1 MKLQKLYLFK
11 LGKPISL
18 LLGLAAIFPMY
29 ATGAELPAELIA
41 ELKPRCDKMMQ
52 DIRDN
57 KMDDI
62 IKEFH
67 PMLQTWNEGKL
78 AKKMAM
84 LSINGY
90 KNEMFG
96 QIPLDKIVFS
106 EQESSFRDPSKDN
119 IGQYP
124 DMTNMAD
131 LHYNFYFVRPDGRK
145 QKGSVNCILFEA
157 AGKWYFED
165 KLPF

>member
-29 ATGAELPAELIA
+29 ANGSELPAELIA

-57 KMDDI
+57 KMDDM

-90 KNEMFG
+90 QREDIG
-96 QIPLDKIVFS
+96 QVPLDKMVFLP
-106 EQESSFRDPSKDN
+106 QKSSFRKPSKEN

-124 DMTNMAD
+124 DMIQMVELNYSFD
-131 LHYNFYFVRPDGRK
+131 FVKPNGRELT
-145 QKGSVNCILFEA
+145 GGVSCILFEA

-165 KLPF
+165 NLPF